1 MYFYLRFTFSYLIII
16 QNIFALLSPVYEEDA
31 RGLLRLVTLT
41 SASLGLGLATL
52 GLGVYC
58 TLVAGARADQPRL
71 LLPALLYTPVLVL
84 KDAGVL
90 VTLSAVLGYPHY
102 DSFISLYYVA
112 LVMEMVLASTVFCVI
127 SAFRKYLLK
136 EKSAQVQE
144 IRNNR

>member
-1 MYFYLRFTFSYLIII
+1 M
-16 QNIFALLSPVYEEDA
+16 YEEEA

-52 GLGVYC
+52 GLGVYS
-58 TLVAGARADQPRL
+58 TLVAGARADQPSL
-71 LLPALLYTPVLVL
+71 LLPALLYTPVLLV
-84 KDAGVL
+84 KNVGVL
-90 VTLSAVLGYPHY
+90 VTLSAVLGYQHN

-136 EKSAQVQE
+136 EKSTQVQE
-144 IRNNR
+144 ITNNR

>member
-1 MYFYLRFTFSYLIII
+1 M
-16 QNIFALLSPVYEEDA
+16 YEEEA

-58 TLVAGARADQPRL
+58 ALVAGARADQPSL

-102 DSFISLYYVA
+102 HSFISLYYVA

-136 EKSAQVQE
+136 EKSTST
-144 IRNNR
+144 

>member
-1 MYFYLRFTFSYLIII
+1 M
-16 QNIFALLSPVYEEDA
+16 YEEDDLVSPQA

-52 GLGVYC
+52 GLGVYS
-58 TLVAGARADQPRL
+58 TLLAGARADQPSL

-84 KDAGVL
+84 KDAGVI
-90 VTLSAVLGYPHY
+90 VTLSAVLGYRHN
-102 DSFISLYYVA
+102 DSLISLYYVA

-136 EKSAQVQE
+136 EKSTST
-144 IRNNR
+144 